1 MSAAMTL
8 DISQLVQLDQ
18 IIGRVSAAETRD
30 LMERIGIVAENAIS
44 DNFEGEHDPDGNA
57 WLPSYRA
64 RELGGKTL
72 TDHGILANSIDGEA
86 TANSVERGS
95 NLIYARIHNEGGTI
109 KGNPKLKFN
118 IPGLGFRTV
127 DSVTMPKRQ
136 FVGWGR
142 DALGDAEAEAEDWLM
157 SLLPPGAVS

>member
-8 DISQLVQLDQ
+8 DITQIAAVRGMLDQ
-18 IIGRVSAAETRD
+18 LAGADTAE

-44 DNFEGEHDPDGNA
+44 DNFEGEHDPDGVS
-57 WLPSYRA
+57 WVPSFRA
-64 RELGGKTL
+64 KNEGGKTL
-72 TDHGILANSIDGEA
+72 TDHAILANSIDGSA
-86 TANSVERGS
+86 TATSVERGS

-109 KGNPKLKFN
+109 KGNPNLKFN
-118 IPGLGFRTV
+118 IPGLGFRNV

-142 DALGDAEAEAEDWLM
+142 ESLADAEAETEDWLT
-157 SLLPPGAVS
+157 SLLQPGAVS